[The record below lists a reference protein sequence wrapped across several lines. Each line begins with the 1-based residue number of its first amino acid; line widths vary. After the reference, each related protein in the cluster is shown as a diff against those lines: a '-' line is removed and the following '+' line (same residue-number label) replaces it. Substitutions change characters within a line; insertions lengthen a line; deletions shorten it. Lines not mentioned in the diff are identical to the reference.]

1 MSVSKQN
8 VSKHIAPIKSWKLF
22 AREVR
27 SGGCELLKELHKFD
41 NSVLVAGC
49 QRSGT
54 TALSRL
60 ITSSDGMINYWFG
73 KDDELD
79 AALILSGQVDHKPH
93 GRYCF
98 QTTYLNECYTEYFD
112 HVQDYKLIWII
123 RNPFS
128 VVYSMLNNWGRF
140 AFNELFDA
148 CGAALL
154 TGKEL
159 RRYERFG
166 QLAVSRVR
174 RACLSYNGKV
184 SQIFQLQDKLPG
196 SAFIVVEYD
205 ELVEHRTYILPQIYD
220 FIGLEYKSEY
230 DKKLHGDSV
239 NKAKRLSQ
247 KERQIIQN
255 CCIPVYEQAKALSL
269 KC

>member
-8 VSKHIAPIKSWKLF
+8 VSKHNTRIKSWKRF
-22 AREVR
+22 ASEVR
-27 SGGCELLKELHKFD
+27 PGGCKLLKELHRFN

-60 ITSSDGMINYWFG
+60 ITGSDGMINYWFG

-79 AALILSGQVDHKPH
+79 AALILSGYVDHEPR

-112 HVQDYKLIWII
+112 HLQDYKLIWII

-128 VVYSMLNNWGRF
+128 VIYSMLYNWGRF

-148 CGAALL
+148 CGAPMLS
-154 TGKEL
+154 EQERL
-159 RRYERFG
+159 RYQRFG
-166 QLAVSRVR
+166 RLLIPRLQ
-174 RACLSYNGKV
+174 RACLSYNSKV
-184 SQIFQLQDKLPG
+184 SQIFQLLDKISDG
-196 SAFIVVEYD
+196 RIIVLEYD
-205 ELVEHRTYILPQIYD
+205 ELVKQSTLILPQVYD
-220 FIGLEYKSEY
+220 FIGLAYKNEYSS
-230 DKKLHGDSV
+230 KLHGSSV
-239 NKAKRLSQ
+239 DKAKRLSQ
-247 KERQIIQN
+247 KERQIIQDY
-255 CCIPVYEQAKALSL
+255 CIPVYERARTFSL
-269 KC
+269 KL